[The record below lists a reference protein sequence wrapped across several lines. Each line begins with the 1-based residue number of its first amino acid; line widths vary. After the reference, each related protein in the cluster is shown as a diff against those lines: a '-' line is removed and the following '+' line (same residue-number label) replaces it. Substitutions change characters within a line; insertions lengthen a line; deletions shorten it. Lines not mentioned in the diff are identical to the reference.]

1 MKGCP
6 KFGVQ
11 HYTPKYTPEWHQ
23 YLPKEKSGNPIILL
37 LAQAYKAVQNLFI
50 TFDKSPFLPQTSQK
64 GKLKQKG
71 QKQVLRIRK

>member
-11 HYTPKYTPEWHQ
+11 HYTPKYTPKWHQ

-50 TFDKSPFLPQTSQK
+50 IFDKSSFYLKSHKKESQNK
-64 GKLKQKG
+64 KDKN
-71 QKQVLRIRK
+71 RY